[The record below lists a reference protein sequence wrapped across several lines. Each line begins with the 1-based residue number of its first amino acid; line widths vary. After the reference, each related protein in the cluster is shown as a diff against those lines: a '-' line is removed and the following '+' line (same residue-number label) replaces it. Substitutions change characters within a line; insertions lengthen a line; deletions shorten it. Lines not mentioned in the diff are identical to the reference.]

1 MLCVVLCLRKN
12 YGKSLSNDETASRN
26 DLREAVAVMEDVER
40 RGRRV
45 YGADHHEAEAITRAL
60 RKARQKLLN
69 AERTDA
75 IANVDRLRD
84 ELAAAEAALA
94 AMRNY

>member
-1 MLCVVLCLRKN
+1 MTLGLRKN
-12 YGKSLSNDETASRN
+12 YGKSLSNDDTASRS
-26 DLREAVAVMEDVER
+26 DLREAVAVLEDVER

-45 YGADHHEAEAITRAL
+45 YADDEYETETITGAL
-60 RKARQKLLN
+60 REARQKLVN

-84 ELAAAEAALA
+84 ELATAEAALA
-94 AMRNY
+94 AMRSS

>member
-1 MLCVVLCLRKN
+1 MS
-12 YGKSLSNDETASRN
+12 KS
-26 DLREAVAVMEDVER
+26 VAFQPRVQQQSYSQHVER
-40 RGRRV
+40 RARRV
-45 YGADHHEAEAITRAL
+45 YGANHPEAVSKTVTL
-60 RKARQKLLN
+60 RKARQKLVN

-94 AMRNY
+94 AMRTS

>member
-1 MLCVVLCLRKN
+1 MM
-12 YGKSLSNDETASRN
+12 G
-26 DLREAVAVMEDVER
+26 DVER
-40 RGRRV
+40 RARRV
-45 YGADHHEAEAITRAL
+45 YGADHPQAVSKTVML

-94 AMRNY
+94 AMRTS

>member
-1 MLCVVLCLRKN
+1 MIT
-12 YGKSLSNDETASRN
+12 GA
-26 DLREAVAVMEDVER
+26 LRE
-40 RGRRV
+40 
-45 YGADHHEAEAITRAL
+45 
-60 RKARQKLLN
+60 ARQKLVN

-94 AMRNY
+94 ALRSS